1 MKEGEAEAHNH
12 EINDPVKRF
21 LKALSSD
28 GTSEAEAD
36 IESEDGVH
44 HRHEVKQNN
53 ARKSMI
59 VSNTGPPNT
68 VSAMTIATIPGLDN
82 AEKPDPDFSSKKS
95 EKKGT
100 KEEDVEGLPIHSD
113 RLLK

>member
-1 MKEGEAEAHNH
+1 LKEGEAEAHNH

-44 HRHEVKQNN
+44 HRHEVK
-53 ARKSMI
+53 
-59 VSNTGPPNT
+59 
-68 VSAMTIATIPGLDN
+68 
-82 AEKPDPDFSSKKS
+82 
-95 EKKGT
+95 
-100 KEEDVEGLPIHSD
+100 
-113 RLLK
+113 